1 VSTRGTFCLDYVY
14 LFFHRKLHSMKKK
27 LVFFK
32 NASDDMRKSKGEAK
46 GCSGVLIGHAPSIF
60 LEILKIILEVPKK
73 PKFIYF

>member
-1 VSTRGTFCLDYVY
+1 
-14 LFFHRKLHSMKKK
+14 MKKK

-32 NASDDMRKSKGEAK
+32 NASDDMRKSKGEVSALYDSMLASFAIEYFQAK
-46 GCSGVLIGHAPSIF
+46 GCSGVLIGHTPSIF